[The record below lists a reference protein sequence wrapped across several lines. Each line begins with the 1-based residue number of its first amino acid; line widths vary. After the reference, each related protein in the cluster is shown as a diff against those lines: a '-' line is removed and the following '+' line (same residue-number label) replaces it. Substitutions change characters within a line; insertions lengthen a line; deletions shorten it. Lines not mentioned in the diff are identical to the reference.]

1 MKKIW
6 RMLKLVIIIL
16 LIFVIICAG
25 WSVYHYSTDPELTT
39 VYYTLEENIA
49 APIRIVQLS
58 DLHNAEFGEENS
70 ELIGLVEEQS
80 PDLIVMTGDMLNRDD
95 ENTEIVCNL
104 ISSLNEI
111 APVYFGYG
119 NHEKEWEDN
128 FG

>member
-16 LIFVIICAG
+16 LIFVIMCAG
-25 WSVYHYSTDPELTT
+25 WSVYHYNIDPELVT
-39 VYYTLEENIA
+39 VYYTLEENVA

-58 DLHNAEFGEENS
+58 DLHNAEFGEGNS

-95 ENTEIVCNL
+95 ENTEIV
-104 ISSLNEI
+104 
-111 APVYFGYG
+111 
-119 NHEKEWEDN
+119 
-128 FG
+128 